1 MSHLFCHTCGFKI
14 EYANVKPNFCGKCG
28 QQLNNTF
35 TLNNAATQQPT
46 VVENVNLAEDETNS
60 QSLPSISKIQ
70 VEYDIDTSKSYTLGS
85 LVGENAPPDA
95 GRRLRPKSINEF
107 INERGE
113 Q

>member
-35 TLNNAATQQPT
+35 TPSIAAQQPN

-70 VEYDIDTSKSYTLGS
+70 VDYDIDTSNSFTLGS
-85 LVGENAPPDA
+85 LVGDKTPPEV
-95 GRRLRPKSINEF
+95 GRRSRPKSINEF